1 MFHLALLS
9 AMPQEIGETKKH
21 LRDIKEYKFGDLIIF
36 TGFWDN
42 QLTKKTLFISLAWS
56 GWGKVSASRAITR
69 IIALSYK
76 NFPIDLIIFT
86 GVAGG
91 ILKNSNQWDI
101 IIAKELVQYDMDA
114 SPLYKKYEI
123 PSLEKIYLKTDIAW
137 TEKIFYLLKNKFS
150 TLKTNFFNK
159 VFIGLIGT
167 ADRFV
172 TEKDDV
178 NQLVKSF
185 PNIVA
190 VEMEGAAVAQ
200 VATQENIPFVVIRV
214 ISDNANDESGID
226 FNKFLE
232 DYKIESWKLINSI
245 LLEINDQN

>member
-123 PSLEKIYLKTDIAW
+123 PSLETIYFGWNPL
-137 TEKIFYLLKNKFS
+137 
-150 TLKTNFFNK
+150 
-159 VFIGLIGT
+159 
-167 ADRFV
+167 
-172 TEKDDV
+172 
-178 NQLVKSF
+178 
-185 PNIVA
+185 
-190 VEMEGAAVAQ
+190 
-200 VATQENIPFVVIRV
+200 
-214 ISDNANDESGID
+214 
-226 FNKFLE
+226 
-232 DYKIESWKLINSI
+232 SI
-245 LLEINDQN
+245 LTPSSLEGKSTI